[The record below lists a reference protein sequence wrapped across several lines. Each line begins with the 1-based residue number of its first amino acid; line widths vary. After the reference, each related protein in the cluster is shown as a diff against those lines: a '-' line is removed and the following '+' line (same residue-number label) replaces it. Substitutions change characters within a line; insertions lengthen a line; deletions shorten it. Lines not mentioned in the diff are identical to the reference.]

1 MPCKRSSVYIIILSC
16 STCNVHQCLIAR
28 MWCVLLLAM
37 FTYMHACVIICSSDR
52 LCVCCVCWS
61 SISFISPKV
70 VFIFRL
76 LSHKTFLIRHATLL
90 TAFTSLLWN
99 QLDTFTGMMCT
110 ESMKIAKWWLGSYM
124 YFIVG
129 EKLYGR
135 AVLQSYDVVI
145 LVSLLLYINNNIH
158 RLLSRT

>member
-1 MPCKRSSVYIIILSC
+1 MPCKRGSVYIIILSC
-16 STCNVHQCLIAR
+16 SICNVHQCLIAR

-37 FTYMHACVIICSSDR
+37 YIYMHACVIWSSDR
-52 LCVCCVCWS
+52 LRFLLCMLVLYTFYHC
-61 SISFISPKV
+61 F

-90 TAFTSLLWN
+90 TAFMSLQWN
-99 QLDTFTGMMCT
+99 QMDTFTGTMCT
-110 ESMKIAKWWLGSYM
+110 ESMKIVKWWLGSYM

-135 AVLQSYDVVI
+135 AVL
-145 LVSLLLYINNNIH
+145 
-158 RLLSRT
+158 